1 MGETGG
7 DRIQRVLIGVGL
19 SAVGVFTLLALLPAA
34 LLGSRVQALF
44 PSGNLVGPVGE
55 LLAGGLVEAVG
66 ISTVVVPVAF
76 LLWGLHSFGRIERR
90 NAARW
95 TGFFAAT
102 LILVP
107 PLLASIA
114 SPPAGAGPG
123 WLTGGYGAW
132 AGRAVASLFGWFGT
146 VLIAS
151 VLYVIAT
158 LLILGPGPF
167 QALGKGV
174 NSVRAGATRFRALLG
189 RGVRAE
195 LTALRF
201 AKTKTGQL
209 FGQVRR
215 SAAQWFRRKPA
226 LAAADSG
233 AGPSATG
240 QETPQGVEPAART
253 PSVGRKRRKDR
264 DAAQTDLLDEV
275 GLLGE
280 LPPLELLA
288 PPPEQEY
295 SVATDAL
302 DRLGNVLVETLS
314 TFKVEGS
321 IVGRT
326 TGPVVTQFEV
336 VPASGVKVG
345 KIAALADDLALA
357 LKAPSIRIV
366 APIPGKGA
374 VGVEVPN
381 PERKVVYLREI
392 LESGAYRNSKGE
404 LPLALGEDV
413 LGRPDVYD
421 LAQMPHL
428 LIAGV
433 TGSGKSVCINAIIS
447 SLIYRYTPERLRLLL
462 VDPKMVELGGYNV
475 LPHLRHPVVT
485 DNSDAAAALKW
496 LVYEMERRYEWLS
509 ANGCR
514 NLREFNRR
522 ISRGGPI
529 RSPESEGGVEIA
541 EPAILPYI
549 VLVIDELADL
559 MMTVQ
564 SEVERPLAYLAQKAR
579 ATGIHLVVA
588 TQRPSVNV
596 ITGLIKANFPCRIAF
611 RVASKVD
618 SRTIID
624 QNGAETLLGN
634 GDMLFLPPGQSE
646 PVRIQGTF
654 VSTED
659 TERLTDWYRSR
670 LEAPRVGAEGE
681 ENIIEAVHERERA
694 EAEAEGTLEA
704 LADRDPLFRRAAE
717 VVIQHQQGSTS
728 LLQRRLKI
736 GYGRAAR
743 IVDQLEHAGIVGPP
757 EGSKP
762 REVLVTLQDLERICA
777 AGNGQERGG
786 A

>member
-1 MGETGG
+1 MGQPGE
-7 DRIQRVLIGVGL
+7 DRIQRVLIGLGL
-19 SAVGVFTLLALLPAA
+19 SAVGVFSLLALLP
-34 LLGSRVQALF
+34 LGLFGARLEELF
-44 PSGNLVGPVGE
+44 PSGNLVGPVGSE
-55 LLAGGLVEAVG
+55 FAGGLVGAVG
-66 ISTVVVPVAF
+66 ISAAVVPF
-76 LLWGLHSFGRIERR
+76 LLLLWGLHSFGQLERR

-102 LILVP
+102 LLLLP
-107 PLLASIA
+107 PLMASIA
-114 SPPAGAGPG
+114 NPPAGAGPS
-123 WLTGGYGAW
+123 WLAGGYGAG
-132 AGRAVASLFGWFGT
+132 AGRASSLLFGWFGT
-146 VLIAS
+146 ALLLGI
-151 VLYVIAT
+151 LYVIAT

-167 QALGKGV
+167 RALARGAAGA
-174 NSVRAGATRFRALLG
+174 RAGASGIRRALG
-189 RGVRAE
+189 RWV
-195 LTALRF
+195 
-201 AKTKTGQL
+201 
-209 FGQVRR
+209 
-215 SAAQWFRRKPA
+215 
-226 LAAADSG
+226 LAAAIVLGRSRGVAGRLVAMGRGLADRLGRRFRPTTESRLEPAG
-233 AGPSATG
+233 AGRVVDAAEPSTTAG
-240 QETPQGVEPAART
+240 RAGDGKGR
-253 PSVGRKRRKDR
+253 RKREPV
-264 DAAQTDLLDEV
+264 QTDLLDEV
-275 GLLGE
+275 ELLGTE

-288 PPPEQEY
+288 PPPEKEY
-295 SVATDAL
+295 SVSADTL
-302 DRLGNVLVETLS
+302 DRLGTILVETLS

-392 LESGAYRNSKGE
+392 LESDAYRNSKAE

-413 LGRPDVYD
+413 LGRSDVYD

-447 SLIYRYTPERLRLLL
+447 SLIYRFTPERLRLLL

-485 DNSDAAAALKW
+485 DNNDAAAALKW
-496 LVYEMERRYEWLS
+496 LVYEMERRYLWLS
-509 ANGCR
+509 VNGCR

-522 ISRGGPI
+522 VSRGSPI
-529 RSPESEGGVEIA
+529 RTPDSEDGVEVA
-541 EPAILPYI
+541 EPAIFPYI

-624 QNGAETLLGN
+624 QNGAETLLGI
-634 GDMLFLPPGQSE
+634 GDMLFLPPGQAE

-659 TERLTDWYRSR
+659 TERLMEWYRAR
-670 LEAPRVGAEGE
+670 REAPLRPGEAEE
-681 ENIIEAVHERERA
+681 DIIAAVHQRELA

-777 AGNGQERGG
+777 AGDGLERGG
-786 A
+786 V

>member
-1 MGETGG
+1 MGDAAD
-7 DRIQRVLIGVGL
+7 DRTQRTILGIG
-19 SAVGVFTLLALLPAA
+19 LLALGLFVLLSLVPVD
-34 LLGSRVQALF
+34 LLGEGLAALF
-44 PSGNLVGPVGE
+44 PSGNVVGPVGG
-55 LLAGGLVEAVG
+55 LIAGGLAGVFGVSAVIG
-66 ISTVVVPVAF
+66 S
-76 LLWGLHSFGRIERR
+76 
-90 NAARW
+90 
-95 TGFFAAT
+95 
-102 LILVP
+102 
-107 PLLASIA
+107 
-114 SPPAGAGPG
+114 
-123 WLTGGYGAW
+123 
-132 AGRAVASLFGWFGT
+132 
-146 VLIAS
+146 
-151 VLYVIAT
+151 
-158 LLILGPGPF
+158 
-167 QALGKGV
+167 
-174 NSVRAGATRFRALLG
+174 ALLG
-189 RGVRAE
+189 VWGAWSIAWLDHHRGMRW
-195 LTALRF
+195 T
-201 AKTKTGQL
+201 
-209 FGQVRR
+209 
-215 SAAQWFRRKPA
+215 SW
-226 LAAADSG
+226 LAAALLIVPAFAASLAG
-233 AGPSATG
+233 AIGDG
-240 QETPQGVEPAART
+240 AARAAGDYGRWAGAHLT
-253 PSVGRKRRKDR
+253 SALGWLGSALLLAFLFTTATILTLGLGPFHALSRGFRAARDGGGSTLQAGAAAAGAIEVGWLRFRRGADRLLTAVIDWVQRGEPPGATEVAPPIDPGGGTQPRRAVKEKRGRKGGRNR
-264 DAAQTDLLDEV
+264 DGRQMDLWATQSGDNGDLPPIELLTSPPRQRYTVSEGALDE
-275 GLLGE
+275 LGE
-280 LPPLELLA
+280 I
-288 PPPEQEY
+288 
-295 SVATDAL
+295 
-302 DRLGNVLVETLS
+302 LVRTLS
-314 TFKVEGS
+314 TFRVEGR
-321 IVGRT
+321 IAGRT

-345 KIAALADDLALA
+345 KIAALADDLALG

-381 PERKVVYLREI
+381 PHRKIVYIREI
-392 LESGAYRNSKGE
+392 LESEAYRTSRSQ

-413 LGRPDVYD
+413 TGKALVAD

-433 TGSGKSVCINAIIS
+433 TGSGKSVCINAVIS
-447 SLIYRYTPERLRLLL
+447 SLVYRYAPEQLRLLL
-462 VDPKMVELGGYNV
+462 IDPKMVELGGYNV

-485 DNSDAAAALKW
+485 DNDDAATVLRW

-514 NLREFNRR
+514 NLREYNRR
-522 ISRGGPI
+522 VSRGAMVTAPQ
-529 RSPESEGGVEIA
+529 SQGGGEIA
-541 EPAILPYI
+541 EPDLLPYV

-634 GDMLFLPPGQSE
+634 GDMLFMPPGQAE

-659 TERLTDWYRSR
+659 TERLMEWYRAR
-670 LEAPRVGAEGE
+670 AEE
-681 ENIIEAVHERERA
+681 ERQAAEREEEDILEVVHQRELE
-694 EAEAEGTLEA
+694 EAEAEVGQEVLE
-704 LADRDPLFRRAAE
+704 DRDPLFRKAAE
-717 VVIQHQQGSTS
+717 VVVQHQQGSTS

-762 REVLVTLQDLERICA
+762 REVLVSLQDLNRICS
-777 AGNGQERGG
+777 EV
-786 A
+786 